1 MSTKKYNTCLNC
13 LYAYLTK
20 EDFPCSECHFTSKWE
35 AYPPS
40 QAAPSGTAEAAGHY
54 QVGSKQP
61 IEIMQEVMTPE
72 EFRGYL
78 RGNIIKYA
86 LRLGHKDEVSKEA
99 QKIQQYS
106 EWLVKALTGET
117 IDPWETKES
126 REKEN

>member
-1 MSTKKYNTCLNC
+1 MTTKNYQTCLNC
-13 LYAYLTK
+13 LHAYATK

-35 AYPPS
+35 PYVTK
-40 QAAPSGTAEAAGHY
+40 SGTAGAASHY

-72 EFRGYL
+72 EFQGYL

-99 QKIQQYS
+99 QKMQQYAQ
-106 EWLVKALTGET
+106 WLVEAIAGET
-117 IDPWETKES
+117 IDPWTKSNENKNMK
-126 REKEN
+126 KEN